1 MFDSLADQMK
11 HDEHEQINSKEKAI
25 RYSIIAVLS
34 VLLFVGLYMA
44 VRLAG

>member
-11 HDEHEQINSKEKAI
+11 HDEKEQVNSREKAI
-25 RYSIIAVLS
+25 RYTIIAVLS
-34 VLLFVGLYMA
+34 VLLFVGLYMG